1 MGKSGELLRAGKDQ
15 VKRVFTEEEL
25 RRHDKAII
33 AEYVKSRERIF
44 KDSERQMEADFDKYA
59 HRRWTDHSVTVIS
72 YSMALA
78 CRVLI
83 EQFHWKSRRDTPG
96 NLEPRVQK
104 FANAMLSEYDK
115 LELTDEK
122 RLRAYAEET
131 EELYGIGFHFEGE
144 VGWE

>member
-1 MGKSGELLRAGKDQ
+1 MGRSGALLRAEKAQ

-25 RRHDKAII
+25 RRHDRAVI
-33 AEYVKSRERIF
+33 AEWEKSRAQKI
-44 KDSERQMEADFDKYA
+44 KDDERQMEANFDKYA
-59 HRRWTDHSVTVIS
+59 KRRWTDHSVAVIS

-83 EQFHWKSRRDTPG
+83 ENFHWKSRRDTPG

-104 FANAMLSEYDK
+104 FANKMLEEYDR

-122 RLRAYAEET
+122 RLRKYAEET

-144 VGWE
+144 PVD